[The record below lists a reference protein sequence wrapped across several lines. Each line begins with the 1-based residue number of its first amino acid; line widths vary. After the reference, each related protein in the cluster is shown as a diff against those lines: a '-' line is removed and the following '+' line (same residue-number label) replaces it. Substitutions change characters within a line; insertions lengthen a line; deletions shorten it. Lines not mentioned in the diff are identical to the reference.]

1 MTATVAPAGTP
12 TETTGSTLDMPR
24 VLRVGSLVGA
34 AMVYI
39 SVIGLLA
46 TFNRRLL
53 IDPWLSLGYLVLF
66 AAPLFGGL
74 QFTKREKLEG
84 LEPEP
89 ASPSDLVQAA
99 IAGVIGGL
107 IAALFAALVNAF
119 PDLRSTFPNW
129 SPELV
134 DLLTLGRGV
143 GPAFLIL
150 PLISAVVATV
160 AAGSSFL
167 PDRLR
172 KALVAGVITVV
183 VVSLFQPVVDD
194 FFDWLP
200 AIPDFLYTSTRALSV
215 AAAVVVFV
223 LGAAVSYFKPKR
235 RNGLAKRLGSE
246 DAAVR
251 RRTTITAA
259 IVIGVAMIALP
270 QFLGGIINELLVNVG
285 FFALMALGLNVVIG
299 YAGLLDL
306 GYVAFFAVGAYTTG
320 VLTSPLSPTWTPM
333 LTWWE
338 AFPIVLVMAALAGL
352 FVGTPVLRM
361 RGDYLAIV
369 TLGFGEIVRILLLSD
384 WLSPYFGG
392 AQGLRNIPG
401 IPIFGTEVNVNT
413 PELMIYMVMAFVALA
428 AFVAW
433 RLEDSRI
440 GRAWAAMREDEDVAE
455 AVGVDTVKA
464 KLIAFITGA
473 VIASFAGALFAAK
486 VGSVFT
492 NSFEIL
498 VSIVILVIVI
508 VGGMGNIPG
517 VLVGAV
523 VLIGV
528 LGGPNQPGLLQEFGE
543 YKLLAYGALLV
554 FMMLKRPEGLL
565 PSRRRQRELHQDEF
579 LQDAWLD
586 RTPSAPGPSVAEPHG
601 DHL

>member
-1 MTATVAPAGTP
+1 MTATVAPAATP
-12 TETTGSTLDMPR
+12 TGTTGSTVDLAR
-24 VLRVGSLVGA
+24 VIRVGTLVGVG
-34 AMVYI
+34 MVYV

-46 TFNRRLL
+46 TFNRRLV

-66 AAPLFGGL
+66 AAPMFGGL
-74 QFTKREKLEG
+74 QFIKREKLEG

-89 ASPSDLVQAA
+89 ASINDVVQAA
-99 IAGVIGGL
+99 IVGVIGGL
-107 IAALFAALVNAF
+107 IAALFATIVNTF
-119 PDLRSTFPNW
+119 PDVRSVFPNW

-134 DLLTLGRGV
+134 ELLTLGLGV
-143 GPAFLIL
+143 GPAFLVL
-150 PLISAVVATV
+150 PAISAVVAAA
-160 AAGSSFL
+160 AAGTSFL
-167 PDRLR
+167 PERMR
-172 KALVAGVITVV
+172 KALVVGLLAVV
-183 VVSLFQPVVDD
+183 AVSLFQPVVDD
-194 FFDWLP
+194 FFDWLEVV
-200 AIPDFLYTSTRALSV
+200 PDFLYTPTRAIGV
-215 AAAVVVFV
+215 PGAIAVFV
-223 LGAAVSYFKPKR
+223 LAAGLSYFRPRGK
-235 RNGLAKRLGSE
+235 NGLTRRLGSE
-246 DAAVR
+246 DESVR
-251 RRTTITAA
+251 RRSTIITAV
-259 IVIGVAMIALP
+259 IVGVAMIALP
-270 QFLGGIINELLVNVG
+270 RFLGGILNELLVNVG

-320 VLTSPLSPTWTPM
+320 VLTSPLSPTWDPM
-333 LTWWE
+333 LTWWQ
-338 AFPIVLVMAALAGL
+338 AFPIVLAMAALAGL

-384 WLSPYFGG
+384 WLAPYFGG

-401 IPIFGTEVNVNT
+401 IPIFGTTVNVNT
-413 PELMIYMVMAFVALA
+413 PQLMVYMVMAFVLIA
-428 AFVAW
+428 AFISW
-433 RLEDSRI
+433 RLENSRI

-464 KLIAFITGA
+464 KLTAFITGA

-523 VLIGV
+523 VLIGI
-528 LGGPNQPGLLQEFGE
+528 LGGPAQPGLLQEFGE

-554 FMMLKRPEGLL
+554 FMMLKRPEGLV
-565 PSRRRQRELHQDEF
+565 PSKRRQRELHQDEF
-579 LQDAWLD
+579 SQDAWLD
-586 RTPSAPGPSVAEPHG
+586 RTPSAPGPSVAEPG
-601 DHL
+601 RETF